1 MWFNAI
7 GNRELA
13 TDFRVQSYL
22 GKPVLTWWQG
32 RLIGGDG
39 RGEGVI
45 YDTAL
50 PAGAAGAG
58 GQRADR
64 RPA

>member
-1 MWFNAI
+1 MIVDDFGNLVWFNAI

-32 RLIGGDG
+32 RLH
-39 RGEGVI
+39 
-45 YDTAL
+45 
-50 PAGAAGAG
+50 
-58 GQRADR
+58 R
-64 RPA
+64 R